1 MRIANRSLA
10 VHRALNSKNLLAKN
24 FWDLSRPK
32 ATTNTQE
39 ESISPDSSLGPRA
52 SKYQNLLSFIDGDDF
67 LKEQQDSSL
76 RHQELARTLSNSPIF
91 TAAVD
96 KFVHSEL
103 SQSEHNSDLVP
114 QYGLIGTRRDN
125 KIAASLEDGL
135 VIGNVNVPW
144 SAFICGS
151 QGAGKSH
158 TLCCLLENSLIASN
172 NAGALPYPLAGMVMH
187 YDDHA
192 NYSTAQ
198 VCEAAYLCSSGIPV
212 TILVSPSNIWAMK
225 RLYTNLP
232 GLPPGSPKPKV
243 VPLYFDEH
251 QLDASRILKLMAV
264 DPTADKTPLYMEV
277 VMDIVRTIA
286 MEGSAFT
293 YSKFRER
300 IASVKWMSGQETSL
314 NLRLQLLDN
323 FMAPSPMTKST
334 RPAKSPENIWAFE
347 PGSLTIVDMSDP
359 FMSSDEAC
367 TLFSICLSIFLE
379 ERNKCGRVVAMD
391 EAHKFLAQSG
401 EARVLTNELVSVIR
415 QQRHTGTRV
424 VIATQEPTL
433 SPTLID
439 LVNATFVHR
448 FLSPNWYEVL
458 KRHLAGA
465 NTQDPGHNNSLFR
478 TIVGLRTG
486 QALLFCP
493 TARMDVDD
501 EASDDTKGIRPLND
515 SYVKIQIRK
524 RLTADGGKSIT
535 ATSASE
541 TPEASVDIEVP
552 MHIVEPKVKGG
563 KKGGKNKGKSQK
575 ESSTPATFDAVL
587 DAVADQ
593 NPNSAD
599 ESVAS
604 DNQAKEGEGE
614 EKEGEGEEEEGE
626 RRKPPQRSRHVT
638 KEEMVQ
644 EGVRHFSL
652 MAQEHN
658 NWERLASIQRR
669 YKSQFW
675 DELEE
680 NLGLRPGMI
689 SCNVEKKSYL
699 VMAIDKELK
708 KISKAKKHQKK

>member
-10 VHRALNSKNLLAKN
+10 VRRAFDSKRLLTKS
-24 FWDLSRPK
+24 FWNILRPK
-32 ATTNTQE
+32 ATTNTKE
-39 ESISPDSSLGPRA
+39 DSISLRNPLGPRA
-52 SKYQNLLSFIDGDDF
+52 SKYQNLLSFIERDDA
-67 LKEQQDSSL
+67 LKELQDPSV
-76 RHQELARTLSNSPIF
+76 RRQELARTLKNTPIF

-103 SQSEHNSDLVP
+103 SQSGHASDLVP
-114 QYGLIGTRRDN
+114 QYGLIGTRRDD
-125 KIAASLEDGL
+125 KSAASPEDDL

-144 SAFICGS
+144 SAFVCGS

-158 TLCCLLENSLIASN
+158 TLCCLLENSLIPSS
-172 NAGALPYPLAGMVMH
+172 NAGSLPYPLAGMVMH

-212 TILVSPSNIWAMK
+212 TVLVSPSNIWAMK
-225 RLYTNLP
+225 RLYSNLP
-232 GLPPGSPKPKV
+232 GLPPGSPRPKV

-264 DPTADKTPLYMEV
+264 DPTADRTPLYMEV

-300 IASVKWMSGQETSL
+300 VASVRWMGGQETSL

-323 FMAPSPMTKST
+323 FMAPSPMTKTT
-334 RPAKSPENIWAFE
+334 RPAKSPDNIWAFE
-347 PGSLTIVDMSDP
+347 PGSLTIIDMSDP

-401 EARVLTNELVSVIR
+401 EARVLTNELISVIR

-465 NTQDPGHNNSLFR
+465 NTQDPGHKNSLFR

-493 TARMDVDD
+493 TARIDIDD
-501 EASDDTKGIRPLND
+501 EASDDTRGIQPLND

-524 RLTADGGKSIT
+524 RLTADGGKSIM
-535 ATSASE
+535 ATSTSE
-541 TPEASVDIEVP
+541 TPEAAADVDVP
-552 MHIVEPKVKGG
+552 MHIVEPKAKGG
-563 KKGGKNKGKSQK
+563 KKDGKNKGKSQK
-575 ESSTPATFDAVL
+575 ENGA
-587 DAVADQ
+587 
-593 NPNSAD
+593 
-599 ESVAS
+599 EI
-604 DNQAKEGEGE
+604 
-614 EKEGEGEEEEGE
+614 EEGGGGKKE
-626 RRKPPQRSRHVT
+626 RNKKYGDVPRVEIVR
-638 KEEMVQ
+638 
-644 EGVRHFSL
+644 EGVRLFSS
-652 MAQEHN
+652 MAPEH
-658 NWERLASIQRR
+658 NWERWSSMQQRH
-669 YKSQFW
+669 KAQFW
-675 DELEE
+675 KDLEK
-680 NLGLRPGMI
+680 NLGMRPDAINGH
-689 SCNVEKKSYL
+689 SKKKSGL
-699 VMAIDKELK
+699 VNDIDKQLK
-708 KISKAKKHQKK
+708 KRLKAERKQELDEDEDKPLLSGVSPETP

>member
-1 MRIANRSLA
+1 MRTATKSLVA
-10 VHRALNSKNLLAKN
+10 YRVLNSKKLLAKN
-24 FWDLSRPK
+24 FWNFSRPK
-32 ATTNTQE
+32 PTADE
-39 ESISPDSSLGPRA
+39 KEGSIASDNFLGPRA
-52 SKYQNLLSFIDGDDF
+52 SKYPDLLSLIGGDI
-67 LKEQQDSSL
+67 LNEQQDPNL
-76 RHQELARTLSNSPIF
+76 RRQELARNLRHSPIF

-103 SQSEHNSDLVP
+103 PPSEHDLSSIP
-114 QYGLIGTRRDN
+114 QYGLIGTRRDE
-125 KIAASLEDGL
+125 KETASPEDGL
-135 VIGNVNVPW
+135 VIGNVNIPW

-158 TLCCLLENSLIASN
+158 TLCCLLENSLIAN
-172 NAGALPYPLAGMVMH
+172 DNAGALPYPLAGMVMH
-187 YDDHA
+187 YDNHA

-198 VCEAAYLCSSGIPV
+198 VCEVAYLCSSGIPV
-212 TILVSPSNIWAMK
+212 TVLVSPSNIWAMK
-225 RLYTNLP
+225 RLYNNLP
-232 GLPPGSPKPKV
+232 GLPPGSPRPKV

-264 DPTADKTPLYMEV
+264 DPTAERTPLYMEV

-293 YSKFRER
+293 YAKFRER
-300 IASVKWMSGQETSL
+300 VAAIKWMSGQETSL

-323 FMAPSPMTKST
+323 FMTPSPMTKTT
-334 RPAKSPENIWAFE
+334 RPARSPENIWSFE

-359 FMSSDEAC
+359 FLSSDEAC

-401 EARVLTNELVSVIR
+401 EARVLTNELISVIR

-465 NTQDPGHNNSLFR
+465 NTQDPGRNNSLFR

-501 EASDDTKGIRPLND
+501 GGPDGTKGIKPLND

-524 RLTADGGKSIT
+524 RLTFDGGKSIT
-535 ATSASE
+535 AMSASE
-541 TPEASVDIEVP
+541 TPEISMDIEVP

-563 KKGGKNKGKSQK
+563 KNKRKSGE
-575 ESSTPATFDAVL
+575 ESAIPITTGALTTDILATEHL
-587 DAVADQ
+587 
-593 NPNSAD
+593 NGD
-599 ESVAS
+599 EGSVS
-604 DNQAKEGEGE
+604 VDGQTIE
-614 EKEGEGEEEEGE
+614 EKEVDGRQGDVPRPVVIEEAKRLSSFMARHHGWISLSSRNPKETTGFYDKLEKNLSMAPGKINKIKGLKSALLIAVDQAMKQA
-626 RRKPPQRSRHVT
+626 RK
-638 KEEMVQ
+638 
-644 EGVRHFSL
+644 
-652 MAQEHN
+652 
-658 NWERLASIQRR
+658 
-669 YKSQFW
+669 
-675 DELEE
+675 
-680 NLGLRPGMI
+680 
-689 SCNVEKKSYL
+689 EKK
-699 VMAIDKELK
+699 K
-708 KISKAKKHQKK
+708 KK